1 MQSSCTNYFI
11 DSYIM
16 NEVYSN

>member
-1 MQSSCTNYFI
+1 MQSICTNYFI